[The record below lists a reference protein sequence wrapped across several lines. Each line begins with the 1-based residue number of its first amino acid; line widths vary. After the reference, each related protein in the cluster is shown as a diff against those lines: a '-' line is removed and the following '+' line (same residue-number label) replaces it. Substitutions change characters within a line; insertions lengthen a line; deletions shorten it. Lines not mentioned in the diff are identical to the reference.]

1 MPIYEYRC
9 DVCGHTV
16 EVFQKF
22 SDDPLETCEVCG
34 GHLSK
39 VLHPVAIH
47 FKGSG
52 FYTTDYGRGSSKARP
67 AGEPT
72 KAADET
78 DESDHQRRRR
88 GRQGGRRRRRH
99 EERRSERRRRRRR
112 LALLEQRQDRVARPG
127 EGNPMQA
134 HDDEGGD
141 RAAHRASASR
151 VRRAPTCATW

>member
-9 DVCGHTV
+9 DACGHTV

-52 FYTTDYGRGSSKARP
+52 FYTTDYGRGSGKARA
-67 AGEPT
+67 AGEAA
-72 KAADET
+72 KAADEAAKT
-78 DESDHQRRRR
+78 ADEAKGAPAPAAKAAGDGAKKSD
-88 GRQGGRRRRRH
+88 G
-99 EERRSERRRRRRR
+99 
-112 LALLEQRQDRVARPG
+112 AKA
-127 EGNPMQA
+127 
-134 HDDEGGD
+134 GGD
-141 RAAHRASASR
+141 AAPSR
-151 VRRAPTCATW
+151 SKTDHKSG